1 MIFPKPKVT
10 RTTFISFIS
19 DTLFPEKKV
28 ATLWGISSMKELDAR
43 YAKRVRT
50 ATAEL
55 IVFAKSMIKFI
66 REYSDAMAKIGTVAN
81 SSNPSGLNF
90 DSAKTF

>member
-1 MIFPKPKVT
+1 M
-10 RTTFISFIS
+10 
-19 DTLFPEKKV
+19 

-55 IVFAKSMIKFI
+55 TVYAKSMVQFL
-66 REYSDAMAKIGTVAN
+66 REYSDAMESIGTVH
-81 SSNPSGLNF
+81 F
-90 DSAKTF
+90 

>member
-1 MIFPKPKVT
+1 
-10 RTTFISFIS
+10 
-19 DTLFPEKKV
+19 
-28 ATLWGISSMKELDAR
+28 MKELDAR

-55 IVFAKSMIKFI
+55 IVYAKSIIKFI

-90 DSAKTF
+90 YSAKTFWS

>member
-1 MIFPKPKVT
+1 M
-10 RTTFISFIS
+10 
-19 DTLFPEKKV
+19 FPEKKA

-55 IVFAKSMIKFI
+55 IVYAKSMIKFLK
-66 REYSDAMAKIGTVAN
+66 EYSDVMAKIGIVSLLFSKAT
-81 SSNPSGLNF
+81 SGGFPISLTLF
-90 DSAKTF
+90 STFKI